1 MEQAVTN
8 NKVALLNGQT
18 VNIVNDISESEYADD
33 VIEVKSVKYRELV
46 RQSKHVSDDDEDSG
60 RIRYCSR
67 NTFVCNSEE
76 NDNYT
81 ILASLAYPS

>member
-18 VNIVNDISESEYADD
+18 VNIVNDIGESDDADE

-46 RQSKHVSDDDEDSG
+46 RQTKHVSDDDEDS
-60 RIRYCSR
+60 SR
-67 NTFVCNSEE
+67 MR
-76 NDNYT
+76 
-81 ILASLAYPS
+81 

>member
-18 VNIVNDISESEYADD
+18 VNIVNDISESDDADD

-60 RIRYCSR
+60 RIR
-67 NTFVCNSEE
+67 
-76 NDNYT
+76 
-81 ILASLAYPS
+81 

>member
-1 MEQAVTN
+1 MTN

-18 VNIVNDISESEYADD
+18 VNIVNDISESDDADD

-60 RIRYCSR
+60 RIR
-67 NTFVCNSEE
+67 
-76 NDNYT
+76 
-81 ILASLAYPS
+81 

>member
-18 VNIVNDISESEYADD
+18 VNIVNDISESDDADD

-46 RQSKHVSDDDEDSG
+46 RQSQHVSDDDEDSG